1 MATKK
6 EIEDRKA
13 YLNKK
18 FGTAQPKTNKA
29 TRANS
34 KTGGDVIKY
43 TPSAAELKRRYKT
56 GKPVKKPKIHQSNR
70 TSGLDGVGAIKGL
83 PANVAEL
90 VRRLKANL
98 GGTTRRSSGTSA
110 SAKAKGKTFDSSIT
124 TNNPKL
130 LKEIKDDKKK
140 LAMINKINKELSKK
154 KGEKGTG
161 RSSDQLKKTRADVKA
176 VVAKR
181 LSGDATGVYGSG
193 KAKAAK
199 TAKTRSEELN
209 EKFGRKGPKTAK
221 PVSTGTRKR
230 PSMDDPVPGSR
241 LSNRKKAMID
251 EQKRLRD
258 RKLTG
263 ADGSN
268 YKSGGAVKKC
278 KRDGIAQRGRT
289 KGRMV

>member
-1 MATKK
+1 MATEK

-18 FGTAQPKTNKA
+18 FGTAQPKTNKV

-90 VRRLKANL
+90 GRRLKANL
-98 GGTTRRSSGTSA
+98 GGTTRRSSGTLA

-140 LAMINKINKELSKK
+140 LAMINKINKELSEK
-154 KGEKGTG
+154 KGEKDTG
-161 RSSDQLKKTRADVKA
+161 RSSDQLKKT

-278 KRDGIAQRGRT
+278 KRDGIAIRGRT
-289 KGRMV
+289 RA

>member
-1 MATKK
+1 MATEK

-18 FGTAQPKTNKA
+18 FGTAQPKTNKV

-90 VRRLKANL
+90 GRRLKANL
-98 GGTTRRSSGTSA
+98 GGTTRRSSGTLA

-140 LAMINKINKELSKK
+140 LAMINKINKELSEK
-154 KGEKGTG
+154 KGEKDTG
-161 RSSDQLKKTRADVKA
+161 RSSDQLKKT

-241 LSNRKKAMID
+241 MSNRNKAMID
-251 EQKRLRD
+251 EQKRLED

-278 KRDGIAQRGRT
+278 KRDGIAIRGRT
-289 KGRMV
+289 RA